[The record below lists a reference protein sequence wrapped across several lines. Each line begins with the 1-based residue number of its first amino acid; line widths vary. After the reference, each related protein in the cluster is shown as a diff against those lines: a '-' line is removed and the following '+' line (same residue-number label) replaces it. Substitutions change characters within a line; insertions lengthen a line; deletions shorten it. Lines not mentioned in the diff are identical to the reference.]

1 MSYHHKQPDKPAEK
15 ETKMLRTIIEC
26 KDESGIWQTFFPLWF
41 GEPSDPWFYFDTES
55 ALSKALLDLGATQVT
70 IGFPDYIEDFN
81 MDCQADWFHA
91 DLNLLESE
99 AIKRQFSILWE
110 MVRIVKAVA
119 THEGRTVENTR
130 IAFYKPLLI
139 DVR

>member
-1 MSYHHKQPDKPAEK
+1 V
-15 ETKMLRTIIEC
+15 LRTIIES
-26 KDESGIWQTFFPLWF
+26 KDESGIWQTFFPLWY
-41 GEPSDPWFYFDTES
+41 GEPSDPWFCFDTEIS
-55 ALSKALLDLGATQVT
+55 LTKALLDVGATQVS
-70 IGFPDYIEDFN
+70 IGFPDYIEDLN

-99 AIKRQFSILWE
+99 AMKRQFSVLSE
-110 MVRIVKAVA
+110 MARIVKAVA

-130 IAFYKPLLI
+130 IAFYKPLYI